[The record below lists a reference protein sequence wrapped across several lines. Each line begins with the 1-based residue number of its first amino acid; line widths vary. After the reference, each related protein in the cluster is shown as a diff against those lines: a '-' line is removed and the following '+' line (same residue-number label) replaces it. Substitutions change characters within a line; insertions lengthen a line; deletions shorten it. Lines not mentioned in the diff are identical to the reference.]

1 VTTLWSCASWNNIP
15 SLVPSWDMLCTIQFI
30 TESTQFMPV
39 CFSQVTCDNLVLN
52 DILGLIQSFSCNHC
66 CTICYA
72 TQTSVWPNTAT
83 RPPVKDMMGFMKK
96 KTLPSLTLPTVSKG
110 SRQVGDDT
118 VVSSKRY
125 VQGVVATYDKG
136 RREVFKTLR
145 EYFRTGSGPNQTAV
159 YRITVNENA
168 REIKE
173 IVRNTKTI
181 DNPSSQ
187 QIILVKGST

>member
-1 VTTLWSCASWNNIP
+1 
-15 SLVPSWDMLCTIQFI
+15 
-30 TESTQFMPV
+30 
-39 CFSQVTCDNLVLN
+39 
-52 DILGLIQSFSCNHC
+52 
-66 CTICYA
+66 
-72 TQTSVWPNTAT
+72 
-83 RPPVKDMMGFMKK
+83 MGFMKK